1 MAGGVPGYSP
11 HKVRH
16 TGGTAKARNGA
27 PGWVVQA
34 SLRHTRLSTTQMLHP
49 PRCGGHRPP
58 GGRLRG
64 HIVAGHHLATAAPSD
79 AEQGDSLKN

>member
-1 MAGGVPGYSP
+1 VPCYSP

-34 SLRHTRLSTTQMLHP
+34 SLRHARLSTTQMYVHLDAADTAHQAARYAATSSLAITWP
-49 PRCGGHRPP
+49 PRPP
-58 GGRLRG
+58 
-64 HIVAGHHLATAAPSD
+64 D
-79 AEQGDSLKN
+79 AKQGDSLTN